1 MIKVLVAEDEKPLLR
16 GIKTLIEKL
25 APEFSVVK
33 CAGNGR
39 EAIEYLEEN
48 PVDVI
53 FTDINMPLADGIDV
67 MKYASEHCPG
77 TVKIVISGYG
87 DFGYAQKA
95 IRYGVKEYLLKPI
108 VKKELETILKEISD
122 SFNNNLLRE
131 QKSRLQ
137 DAVYTGKK
145 EQQGE
150 RVQMAYFC
158 AGPFVK
164 EGLEESVEECDF
176 WKGTDVEREVCSL
189 LPESTHV
196 YSFEKY
202 QANERIVL
210 LVAKKKIDMY
220 DFSVRFISM
229 MKERGIIVTAACCP
243 EMIEMSGIPDMSR
256 RLRKRI
262 RKNILFC
269 KESVSEEPA
278 SAETDGKAAG
288 IHTKS
293 GSIKSKKEDA
303 ALKEAEALL
312 RSRTLR
318 QEECTQ
324 VLRELLGG
332 FLHAAGTGEE
342 DAAELDET
350 VMNLI
355 LYSGD
360 AEQLIANLRQMLNDK
375 NLRKKEDTT
384 EDIMRRMEAYIREHM
399 TEPVTAS
406 VLAAEFGLVAPYL
419 SKLFKEYSGY
429 TPAQYI
435 QKIRLERAKKLLE
448 SEGDILAKDVAEM
461 VGYPNPLYFSKVF
474 KKNVGVYPSEYRKN
488 RQKET
493 GRRKEDEI

>member
-1 MIKVLVAEDEKPLLR
+1 
-16 GIKTLIEKL
+16 
-25 APEFSVVK
+25 
-33 CAGNGR
+33 
-39 EAIEYLEEN
+39 
-48 PVDVI
+48 
-53 FTDINMPLADGIDV
+53 
-67 MKYASEHCPG
+67 MKYTAEHCPR

-108 VKKELETILKEISD
+108 MKKELETILQDIST
-122 SFNNNLLRE
+122 SFQDDRRKE
-131 QKSRLQ
+131 QKNRLQ
-137 DAVYTGKK
+137 RAVYTGKR

-150 RVQMAYFC
+150 QVQMAYFC
-158 AGPFVK
+158 AGPFMK
-164 EGLEESVEECDF
+164 EGLEESVTECDF
-176 WKGTDVEREVCSL
+176 WKGTDVERVVCSI
-189 LPESTHV
+189 LPENTQV
-196 YSFEKY
+196 YSFEKN

-210 LVAKKKIDMY
+210 LVAQKKINMY
-220 DFSVRFISM
+220 EFAVRFVSA
-229 MKERGIIVTAACCP
+229 MKKQGIFVTAAYYP
-243 EMIEMSGIPDMSR
+243 EVIEMSEIPEMSR
-256 RLRKRI
+256 RLRKQI

-269 KESVSEEPA
+269 KESVLEEPVSTETGVRNTE
-278 SAETDGKAAG
+278 SAARSV
-288 IHTKS
+288 ILN
-293 GSIKSKKEDA
+293 SKNAEA

-312 RSRTLR
+312 RGRTLR
-318 QEECTQ
+318 QEECSQ

-332 FLHAAGTGEE
+332 YLRSAGAGAEE
-342 DAAELDET
+342 TADLNEN

-360 AEQLIANLRQMLNDK
+360 AEQLIANLRQMLDDK
-375 NLRKKEDTT
+375 NLRKREETKA
-384 EDIMRRMEAYIREHM
+384 DIMCRMERYIREHM

-435 QKIRLERAKKLLE
+435 QKIRLDRAKTLLE

-488 RQKET
+488 GQKESR
-493 GRRKEDEI
+493 RRKEDDI